1 MVLQHNLEAL
11 NANRNFK
18 VATKRQEKSSEK
30 LSSGY
35 KINRAADNTA
45 GLTISEGM
53 RSMVRGLNRAS
64 NNSEDGLSLLQT
76 ADGALEEVH
85 SILQRARELSVQA
98 ANDTNTDTDRQALQ
112 YEVDELLVEINRISD
127 TTEFNTL
134 KLLDGSIQGS
144 GSNSAPYINNM
155 MSAGPGIVHSGM
167 ENVNG
172 AVRKDPIIDASAQGV
187 CSAAELTNV
196 QTSLDSM
203 VPQATGAIMN
213 ALPAFNDLAVSDT
226 IGVKLYADNSST
238 LAYVAC
244 SYSYDAS
251 GKISGLSLNLSV
263 NVASLQF
270 DQTSQQLTADSK
282 RALETTVAH
291 EMIHA
296 FMDEVLPNG
305 MLGATN
311 GVVDKKNK
319 FPGWFA
325 EGMAQCAAGGC
336 SNDNDWVNGGLG
348 LHESMSESS
357 IASVVQSSGN
367 KLSSGTTASQYGT
380 GYLAC
385 MYLGYLAAGGGNV
398 DAGTIAGGLN
408 TLVTKV
414 KDGMSLSEAVKE
426 ISNGKYKSLGDFQKK
441 FGDADSAHFIKLL
454 LGAAGS
460 TGNGSVL
467 TGLGSANVLNPGVSN
482 TSKYKPDFNREF
494 AASTGTH
501 TFRDGGSGGYG
512 SGPALNLQVGS
523 LGGQG
528 VAISV
533 DAMHTM
539 ALGLDGLSVLD
550 YARASAAIEAIDY
563 AINMVSENRSSI
575 GAYMNRL
582 GHTIANLDNTSE
594 NTQGAE
600 SRIRDTDM
608 AEEMVEYSASNII
621 SQAGQSMLAQANQ
634 GKHGI
639 LQLLQ

>member
-18 VATKRQEKSSEK
+18 AATKRQAKSSEK

-98 ANDTNTDTDRQALQ
+98 ANDTNTDTDRRALQ
-112 YEVDELLVEINRISD
+112 SEVDELLEEINRISD

-144 GSNSAPYINNM
+144 GSNSAPFINSK
-155 MSAGPGIVHSGM
+155 MSAGPGVVHSGM
-167 ENVNG
+167 KNVNG
-172 AVRKDPIIDASAQGV
+172 AIQKDPIIDASAQGV
-187 CSAAELTNV
+187 CSATELANV
-196 QTSLDSM
+196 QTSLESM
-203 VPQATGAIMN
+203 VPQATGAIIN
-213 ALPAFNDLAVSDT
+213 ALPAFNDPAVSDT

-244 SYSYDAS
+244 SYFYDAS

-270 DQTSQQLTADSK
+270 DQATQQLTSDSK
-282 RALETTVAH
+282 RALETTIAH

-296 FMDEVLPNG
+296 FMDDVLTNG

-319 FPGWFA
+319 FPGWFT

-348 LHESMSESS
+348 LHESMSESAIS
-357 IASVVQSSGN
+357 SVVQSSGN

-385 MYLGYLAAGGGNV
+385 MYLGFLAAGGGNV

-454 LGAAGS
+454 LGAAGNA
-460 TGNGSVL
+460 GNGSVL

-494 AASTGTH
+494 VTSSGPH

-550 YARASAAIEAIDY
+550 YTRASAAIEAIDY
-563 AINMVSENRSSI
+563 AIDMVSENRSSI

-608 AEEMVEYSASNII
+608 AAEMVEYSASNII

-634 GKHGI
+634 GKQGI